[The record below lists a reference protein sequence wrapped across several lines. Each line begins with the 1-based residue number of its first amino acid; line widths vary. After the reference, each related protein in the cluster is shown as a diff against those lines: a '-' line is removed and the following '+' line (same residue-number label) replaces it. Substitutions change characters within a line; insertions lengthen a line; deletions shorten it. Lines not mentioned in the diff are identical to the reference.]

1 MRKIIHV
8 VGARPNFMKIS
19 PLMKEIDKSNYF
31 DKQILIH
38 TGQHYDKKMSDAFF
52 DDLSI
57 PKPNYNLGIGS
68 GSQTFQTANIMIAVE
83 KVLIKENPDC
93 VLVVGDVNST
103 LATALVCAK
112 LNFKLIHLES
122 GLRSYDNSMPEEI
135 NRILT
140 DRLSDLLLTPSQDA
154 NDNLIKEGIQKNKIK
169 FVGNIMIDS
178 LKNQLPKAKL
188 RAKTLLS
195 SLEIKEKEYIL
206 TTLHRPSNVDK
217 KFKLKKIL
225 KQINKLGEKYK
236 VIFPLHPRTKK
247 TLDKLENNFYNI
259 CFIEPLSYIDFLSL
273 ELNSKLVIT
282 DSGGIQEETTFLNI
296 PCATLRKNTERPIT
310 IKEGTNILI
319 EKDEN
324 IELLIL
330 ELLKAKTTSSK
341 RTPKFWDGNTASR
354 VLREIISQKL

>member
-52 DDLSI
+52 DDLAI
-57 PKPNYNLGIGS
+57 PKPDYNLGIGS

-83 KVLIKENPDC
+83 KVLLKENPNC

-154 NDNLIKEGIQKNKIK
+154 NDNLIKEGIKKNKIK

-178 LKNQLPKAKL
+178 LKSQLPKAKL
-188 RAKTLLS
+188 RSKILLK

-225 KQINKLGEKYK
+225 QQINKLGEKYR

-247 TLDKLENNFYNI
+247 TLDKLENNFNNI
-259 CFIEPLSYIDFLSL
+259 CFTEPLSYIDFLSL
-273 ELNSKLVIT
+273 EFNSKLVIT

-296 PCATLRKNTERPIT
+296 PCATLRENTERPIT
-310 IKEGTNILI
+310 ITEGTNLLI

-324 IELLIL
+324 IEPLIL
-330 ELLKAKTTSSK
+330 ELLKVKITSSK
-341 RTPKFWDGNTASR
+341 TTPKFWDGNTANR
-354 VLREIISQKL
+354 VLKEIISQKL

>member
-52 DDLSI
+52 DDLAI
-57 PKPNYNLGIGS
+57 PKPDYNLGIGS

-83 KVLIKENPDC
+83 KVLLKENPDC
-93 VLVVGDVNST
+93 VCVVGDVNST

-154 NDNLIKEGIQKNKIK
+154 NDNLIKEGIKKNKIK

-178 LKNQLPKAKL
+178 LKSQLPKAKL
-188 RAKTLLS
+188 RAKTLLK
-195 SLEIKEKEYIL
+195 SLEVKEKGYIL

-225 KQINKLGEKYK
+225 KQINKIGEKYR

-247 TLDKLENNFYNI
+247 TLDKLENNFNNI
-259 CFIEPLSYIDFLSL
+259 CFTEPLSYIDFLSL
-273 ELNSKLVIT
+273 EFNSKLVIT

-296 PCATLRKNTERPIT
+296 PCATLRENTERPIT
-310 IKEGTNILI
+310 ITEGTNLLI

-324 IELLIL
+324 IESLIL
-330 ELLKAKTTSSK
+330 ELLKVKITPRKT
-341 RTPKFWDGNTASR
+341 TPKFWDGNTANR
-354 VLREIISQKL
+354 VLQEIISQKL

>member
-140 DRLSDLLLTPSQDA
+140 DRLSDLLLTPSKDA

>member
-154 NDNLIKEGIQKNKIK
+154 NDNLIKE
-169 FVGNIMIDS
+169 
-178 LKNQLPKAKL
+178 
-188 RAKTLLS
+188 
-195 SLEIKEKEYIL
+195 
-206 TTLHRPSNVDK
+206 
-217 KFKLKKIL
+217 
-225 KQINKLGEKYK
+225 
-236 VIFPLHPRTKK
+236 
-247 TLDKLENNFYNI
+247 
-259 CFIEPLSYIDFLSL
+259 
-273 ELNSKLVIT
+273 
-282 DSGGIQEETTFLNI
+282 
-296 PCATLRKNTERPIT
+296 
-310 IKEGTNILI
+310 
-319 EKDEN
+319 
-324 IELLIL
+324 
-330 ELLKAKTTSSK
+330 
-341 RTPKFWDGNTASR
+341 
-354 VLREIISQKL
+354 

>member
-19 PLMKEIDKSNYF
+19 PLMQEIDKSNYF

-273 ELNSKLVIT
+273 EFNSKLVIT